1 MLISAVVTEETTAMA
16 KTREPEKAATKP
28 AFNAFSV
35 EEREGQDP
43 FWLKIGAAFEH
54 KDGKGYN
61 LVLQALPIDGR
72 VVLREYREPE
82 KG

>member
-1 MLISAVVTEETTAMA
+1 MA

-35 EEREGQDP
+35 DEREGKDP

-72 VVLREYREPE
+72 VVLREYKEPE

>member
-1 MLISAVVTEETTAMA
+1 MLNSAVTEEKTAMA
-16 KTREPEKAATKP
+16 KTREPEKTATKP
-28 AFNAFSV
+28 AFNAFVV

-61 LVLQALPIDGR
+61 LVLQAMPFDGR
-72 VVLREYREPE
+72 VVLREYKEPNS
-82 KG
+82 

>member
-1 MLISAVVTEETTAMA
+1 MT
-16 KTREPEKAATKP
+16 KTRETEKVKP
-28 AFNAFSV
+28 IYNAFIV

-54 KDGKGYN
+54 KDAKGYN

-72 VVLREYREPE
+72 IVLREYKEPE
-82 KG
+82 KS